1 MSSSGPKRGVR
12 MTTRNMQIRDQVT
25 RASERVSRIGPA
37 RPCDGRREG
46 VCSDCDVCMLAFC
59 SVLGDEGMG
68 ELEAIRH
75 DTVHESGQGVFDEGD
90 LANNVYN
97 VTEGCVR
104 LFKLLP
110 DGRRQVIGFVLPGEY
125 FGLVTEREYPHSAEA
140 VTPARS
146 CRFNRTAL
154 DTLGQQEQMV
164 LLGRKTP
171 KERIASFLLG
181 LSDRHERIG
190 FEASPLSVAMSRG
203 DIADYLGLTVETV
216 SRSFTS
222 LKKQGLIAL
231 PESSRVVLQ
240 DRDGLM
246 ALAGTE

>member
-1 MSSSGPKRGVR
+1 
-12 MTTRNMQIRDQVT
+12 
-25 RASERVSRIGPA
+25 
-37 RPCDGRREG
+37 
-46 VCSDCDVCMLAFC
+46 MLAFC
-59 SVLGDEGMG
+59 SVLGDEGMS

-75 DTVHESGQGVFDEGD
+75 DTAHDAGQGIFDEGD

-154 DTLGQQEQMV
+154 DALGQRYPEMQRRMLQMAWDEVGRLQEQMV

-231 PESSRVVLQ
+231 PESSRVVLS
-240 DRDGLM
+240 DRDALM